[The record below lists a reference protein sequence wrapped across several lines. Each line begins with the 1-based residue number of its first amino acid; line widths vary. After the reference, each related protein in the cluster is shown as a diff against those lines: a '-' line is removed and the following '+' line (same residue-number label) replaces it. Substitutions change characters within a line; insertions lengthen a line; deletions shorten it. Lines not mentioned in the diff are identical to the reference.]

1 MIRIKRRNLLV
12 GVGLDRISVAQSL
25 CGSVFAKETVENSVA

>member
-12 GVGLDRISVAQSL
+12 GEGLDSISVAQSL
-25 CGSVFAKETVENSVA
+25 CGLVFARETMENSVA